1 VGLVGGVSS
10 ELSLMS
16 SKSSHSSSVSTAGS
30 VESHSSGMS
39 EAGFMGSDS
48 LGMSEAGFVSSNL
61 FGVRSLSC
69 LELTVSN
76 YFGMSS
82 FVEGDQLL
90 LSLPGSS
97 SSGFSSSSS

>member
-16 SKSSHSSSVSTAGS
+16 SKSSHSSSVST
-30 VESHSSGMS
+30 
-39 EAGFMGSDS
+39 AGFMGSDS

-76 YFGMSS
+76 
-82 FVEGDQLL
+82 
-90 LSLPGSS
+90 
-97 SSGFSSSSS
+97 